1 MDKKCYCINPSCK
14 CLFGCGCTLADKSVG
29 KCMCCI
35 MEETNQK
42 IDKLRRRKTTTIPSG
57 GNSGGK
63 YCECKKLGDSR
74 FYDIIVVNG
83 SNYVSCRYGC
93 SVTIEGDFEITDD
106 NWQKDY
112 ITDDYLVN
120 IEDITNTTTI
130 TYNLKNGEELHLQ
143 LETPYYLLF
152 INKPTLMYAVFF
164 TNTPPTS
171 DESAV

>member
-57 GNSGGK
+57 NLGGK
-63 YCECKKLGDSR
+63 YCECKKLGDSI
-74 FYDIIVVNG
+74 FYDIIVVDG

-93 SVTIEGDFEITDD
+93 SVTIKEGFEIAKD

-112 ITDDYLVN
+112 ITGDYLTS
-120 IEDITNTTTI
+120 ITANEI
-130 TYNLKNGEELHLQ
+130 NDDMIYNLKNGEELYQQ
-143 LETPYYLLF
+143 LEPPYYLLF
-152 INKPTLMYAVFF
+152 VDKSTLMYAAFF
-164 TNTPPTS
+164 TSTQPIPN
-171 DESAV
+171 ESAV